1 MGHDKSRDIGK
12 WLPYLA
18 AAPALG
24 AIGVSVYALALGS
37 WSVFAVAL
45 LVAGAAFAGGALLG
59 FLFGIPR
66 LLATEGTAAGQA
78 FDDGVATQSDRHR
91 PVYRTN
97 TNLEQI
103 SDWLTKILVG
113 VGLVQLGE
121 ITSGT
126 RTLVDFL
133 SPALG
138 NNASSPGFALAVLF
152 LYTISGFLI
161 VYLMTRVYLGRVFA
175 QADELMEY
183 VDEKINEVKE
193 AQQAQEDRDVAA
205 LAGLNRQLEPE
216 SSGTAI
222 TPGELAELARAA
234 SPLVRAQMF
243 QRAREKRKRGSGDD
257 IARAGQIFQ
266 ALAQADKEDVFHRN
280 YAQLGYAL
288 RDQPEPDIPGAEAA
302 LTKAIRIRDRKGEK
316 GWRLY
321 EFVRALCRI
330 QQGPGGTDPSP
341 AEVRDPILSDLRA
354 AATIGHLRKAILADP
369 ATRSWLG
376 RNGVK
381 KADL

>member
-1 MGHDKSRDIGK
+1 MGQDKSRDIGK

-18 AAPALG
+18 GGPAFG
-24 AIGVSVYALALGS
+24 AIGLVTYAIALGS

-45 LVAGAAFAGGALLG
+45 LVSAAAFAGGGLLG

-66 LLATEGTAAGQA
+66 LLTAEDSAAPQLSPDAAANQA
-78 FDDGVATQSDRHR
+78 DRQR
-91 PVYRTN
+91 PAYRTN

-121 ITSGT
+121 ITDGT

-138 NNASSPGFALAVLF
+138 NNASSPSFSLAVLF
-152 LYTISGFLI
+152 LYTVSGFLI

-175 QADELMEY
+175 QADDLMQY

-193 AQQAQEDRDVAA
+193 AQQEQEERDVAA
-205 LAGLNRQLEPE
+205 LAALSRQLEPE
-216 SSGTAI
+216 SSGTPI
-222 TPGELAELARAA
+222 TPEELAELATAA

-243 QRAREKRKRGSGDD
+243 QRAREKRMRGNPEEIGRT
-257 IARAGQIFQ
+257 AEIFR
-266 ALAQADKEDVFHRN
+266 ALAHADKEDVYHRN

-288 RDQPEPDIPGAEAA
+288 KDQTATDLPGAEAA
-302 LTKAIRIRDRKGEK
+302 LTKAIRIRDRNGET

-321 EFVRALCRI
+321 EFVRALTRI
-330 QQGPGGTDPSP
+330 QQDPGGTEPSP
-341 AEVRDPILSDLRA
+341 PEIRDPILDDLRI
-354 AATIGHLRKAILADP
+354 AATSAYLRKQILTEAM
-369 ATRSWLG
+369 TRSWLD
-376 RNGVK
+376 RNNVTE
-381 KADL
+381 ADL